1 MSRENRDKF
10 LVVYDGVNN
19 PAPGYAAIPTHS
31 KRGRIAIGIGIL
43 IDMPILKIND
53 SAFHKSRYLVI

>member
-31 KRGRIAIGIGIL
+31 KRGRRAIGIL
-43 IDMPILKIND
+43 IGMPILRIND
-53 SAFHKSRYLVI
+53 FAFHETWYLVI